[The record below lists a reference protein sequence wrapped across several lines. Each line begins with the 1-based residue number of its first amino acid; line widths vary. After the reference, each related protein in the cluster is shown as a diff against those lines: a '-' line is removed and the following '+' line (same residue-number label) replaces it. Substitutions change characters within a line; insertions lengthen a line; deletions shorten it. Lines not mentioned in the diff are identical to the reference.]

1 MAYLPPG
8 IDPNLLL
15 DFASDIED
23 WMDGAEIPEL
33 GPHHAKPT
41 PQFACTINKDFAVEA
56 TGAVFA
62 KGMQGRLIK
71 EAKSIDGRKANIFVE
86 GVTEYW
92 VDGKCVK
99 ELWVPAENVDKG
111 AALDDKAGDMGDQDK
126 DGKVG

>member
-1 MAYLPPG
+1 
-8 IDPNLLL
+8 
-15 DFASDIED
+15 
-23 WMDGAEIPEL
+23 
-33 GPHHAKPT
+33 
-41 PQFACTINKDFAVEA
+41 VEA
-56 TGAVFA
+56 TRAVFT

-71 EAKSIDGRKANIFVE
+71 EAKSIDGRKAKIFVE

-111 AALDDKAGDMGDQDK
+111 AALEDKAGDMGDQDK